1 MEARNRTAR
10 AFTLIEILL
19 VIAIIAV
26 LAGVLAFSMFG
37 QEDEAK
43 KNAAK
48 LQVQK
53 VSEAIQAYK
62 LNIGHYPKEEEG
74 GIQALVTKPQFEDEK
89 TGENWAGPYLDKKQL
104 TDPWG
109 QALNYQEADVGSA
122 DAGGKP
128 FKLWSYGPDKQDGT
142 EDDIKN
148 YEEESGV

>member
-26 LAGVLAFSMFG
+26 LAGVLVFTIGGRGEKARR
-37 QEDEAK
+37 D
-43 KNAAK
+43 AAK
-48 LQVQK
+48 LQ
-53 VSEAIQAYK
+53 IQAVERSIEEYK
-62 LNIGHYPKEEEG
+62 LNIHHYPKEEEG